1 MKEVKWVENLKLRV
15 SYGVQGND
23 YLLLP
28 GSAYRAYTP
37 YTNLYSI
44 GTDGT
49 SANYGPKYKGNKE
62 ITWEKNH
69 NFDVGVEFSLWN
81 GKLAGELDFF
91 NRRTTD
97 MLFNLPI
104 PATTGFTTNPV
115 NFGKMDNTG
124 FEFSLSS
131 TPTNTL
137 ALPLQPTAPTIKTR

>member
-1 MKEVKWVENLKLRV
+1 MR
-15 SYGVQGND
+15 
-23 YLLLP
+23 
-28 GSAYRAYTP
+28 
-37 YTNLYSI
+37 I
-44 GTDGT
+44 I
-49 SANYGPKYKGNKE
+49 